1 MSDDPAATF
10 FPDVDEIPSLYEVL
24 GVATEATADELKKAY
39 RRLSLQFHPD
49 KVASSTSSSSP
60 ADLAAA
66 TLRFQQIGFAYAVLK
81 VSARREKYDLTGS
94 TVEMSAEGAKS
105 EAEWRD
111 YFRELWTG
119 EVTAQSIADFL
130 KAYQGSD
137 EERGDVLAAYQSSGG
152 DLDTILSTIMGS
164 TIEDEDRLVAIINDA
179 ISAKE
184 VKATSA
190 WRKAVKD
197 TKAKERRRKTAE
209 KESKEAEELA
219 KELGVHDKLFGD
231 KSKGKGKG
239 AQGKGKQDD
248 GDDEAALRALIQGNQ
263 AKRMNSLLDS
273 LEAKYAGAEAKK
285 SGKKRASTGGAAGAG
300 DEGSSGS
307 KRARRKV
314 DEPSEAEFEAMQARL
329 DANRKGGGRKGK

>member
-10 FPDVDEIPSLYEVL
+10 FPDVDEIPSLYDVL

-39 RRLSLQFHPD
+39 RRLSLQYHPD
-49 KVASSTSSSSP
+49 KVASSSSSSDP
-60 ADLAAA
+60 AAA

-81 VSARREKYDLTGS
+81 DTARREKYDLTGS

-111 YFRELWTG
+111 YFRELWSG
-119 EVTAQSIADFL
+119 EISAQSIADFL
-130 KAYQGSD
+130 KTYQGSD

-152 DLDTILSTIMGS
+152 DLDTVLSSVMGS
-164 TIEDEDRLVAIINDA
+164 TVEDEDRLVAIINDA
-179 ISAKE
+179 ISSKE

-197 TKAKERRRKTAE
+197 TKGKERRRKAAE

-219 KELGVHDKLFGD
+219 KELGVHDKLFGG
-231 KSKGKGKG
+231 KGKGKG
-239 AQGKGKQDD
+239 AKGKGKQDD

-285 SGKKRASTGGAAGAG
+285 GGKKRASNGGGGGGAG
-300 DEGSSGS
+300 DEGASGS
-307 KRARRKV
+307 KRARRKEA
-314 DEPSEAEFEAMQARL
+314 EPSEAEFEAMQARL
-329 DANRKGGGRKGK
+329 DASRKNGGRKGK